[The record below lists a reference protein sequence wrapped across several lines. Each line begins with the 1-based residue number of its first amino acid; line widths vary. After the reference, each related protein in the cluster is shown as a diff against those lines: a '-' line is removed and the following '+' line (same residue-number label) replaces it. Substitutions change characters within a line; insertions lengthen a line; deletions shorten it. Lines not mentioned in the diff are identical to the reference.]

1 MERIFHEK
9 QEGSLCAQ
17 HCLNGL
23 LQGEY
28 FTAVDLATIA
38 QQIDEQE
45 RETMAEGGLNSD
57 DYQRF
62 VHQPSG
68 NLDDSG
74 YFSVQVIASALKVWG
89 LELVPYSSTDAVAQA
104 AQADPT

>member
-1 MERIFHEK
+1 MMDRIFHEK

-62 VHQPSG
+62 MHVTTIGEPGRQWLLLCAS
-68 NLDDSG
+68 DCQRTQ
-74 YFSVQVIASALKVWG
+74 SVGPRTCAL
-89 LELVPYSSTDAVAQA
+89 Q
-104 AQADPT
+104 QH